1 MKPIQIS
8 FACLALVIGSG
19 MALAD
24 QDDDRDRDRDRDG
37 DHDRVT
43 VPLSDPARP
52 GTLHV
57 GLVTGEIT
65 VTGRD
70 IKEVIVEIHGATTR
84 ERPPPDE
91 ARGLRRLTQQ
101 PTVSIE
107 EQNNRVEIV
116 APPTRMVAL
125 EIQVPK
131 KTHLELSTVNN
142 GRILVEG
149 VEGELEISNVNG
161 QIELNDVGGA
171 VVAHTVN
178 GRVLATLQRIT
189 PDKPMA
195 FTSLNGAVDVT
206 LPRDLKANVKLRT
219 DNGSAFTDFDLQMLP
234 QSSRAVI
241 EDSNNPRGRYRV
253 KVNNVIYGA
262 VNGGGPEIEM
272 RTFNGN
278 IYLRKAGGS
287 SDTAAAASSPPDRAS
302 RAKPAKPA
310 KPSQPPGD

>member
-1 MKPIQIS
+1 MKPIRIS
-8 FACLALVIGSG
+8 FACLALLACSG
-19 MALAD
+19 MALAE
-24 QDDDRDRDRDRDG
+24 QDSED
-37 DHDRVT
+37 DHDHIS

-57 GLVTGEIT
+57 DLVNGEIT

-70 IKEVIVEIHGATTR
+70 IKDVIVDIRGATTR

-91 ARGLRRLTQQ
+91 ARGLRRLTRQ
-101 PTVSIE
+101 PTVTIE
-107 EQNNRVEIV
+107 EQNNRVDIG
-116 APPTRMVAL
+116 APPSRSVVL
-125 EIQVPK
+125 DIQVPK
-131 KTHLELSTVNN
+131 KTHLDLSTVNN
-142 GRILVEG
+142 GQIRVEG

-161 QIELNDVGGA
+161 EIELNDVGGA

-178 GRVLATLQRIT
+178 GRLLATLQRIT

-195 FTSLNGAVDVT
+195 FTSLNGVVDVT

-234 QSSRAVI
+234 QTDRAVI
-241 EDSNNPRGRYRV
+241 EDSRSSRGRYRV

-287 SDTAAAASSPPDRAS
+287 SSDPAASSPS
-302 RAKPAKPA
+302 RPSKPSKPSKPSRPSQPSQPA
-310 KPSQPPGD
+310 QPSQPPGD